1 MTGPSHVVLIVAA
14 VVTGFAC
21 PVAAQMTA
29 LEWQV
34 LAEINL
40 ARTDP
45 PGYARHIE
53 RQLRYFDGSLLRLP
67 GEVAL
72 RTTEGAKAVREAAA
86 ALRAQ
91 SPLPALAAS
100 RGLSRAARDHVED
113 QGPRGRLGHT
123 GSDGSH
129 MTDRIE
135 RYGTWDGSVAE
146 NISYG
151 STTARDVVIGLLV
164 DDGVPSRGHRANI
177 LSAESRFAGV
187 ACGRHT
193 TYGTM
198 CVIDFAGE
206 YREARGA
213 SPSGQ
218 RRLRPAVR
226 FPFDRG
232 LAFAL
237 ILRGA
242 FLGAF
247 LGTFFVAFFALF
259 FAAFVR
265 VFLPDFAGFLA
276 DDFRAGAGL
285 SECTAKAA
293 VCGSL
298 PMAMRSPPGTST
310 GPCRILAPAPVAASL
325 ARSALATRM
334 YGSHCAGPG

>member
-1 MTGPSHVVLIVAA
+1 MTRPSRVVSIVAA

-29 LEWQV
+29 FERQV

-45 PGYARHIE
+45 SGYARHIE
-53 RQLRYFDGSLLRLP
+53 RQLRYFDGNLLRLP

-91 SPLPALAAS
+91 SPLPGLAAS
-100 RGLSRAARDHVED
+100 RGLSRAARDHVDD

-123 GSDGSH
+123 GSDGSD

-226 FPFDRG
+226 FPFGRG
-232 LAFAL
+232 LALAL
-237 ILRGA
+237 TLR
-242 FLGAF
+242 GAF

-259 FAAFVR
+259 FAAFVC
-265 VFLPDFAGFLA
+265 FFFPGFVAFFA

-293 VCGSL
+293 FCGSL

>member
-1 MTGPSHVVLIVAA
+1 
-14 VVTGFAC
+14 
-21 PVAAQMTA
+21 MTA
-29 LEWQV
+29 FERQV
-34 LAEINL
+34 LVEMNL

-45 PGYARHIE
+45 SGYARHIE
-53 RQLRYFDGSLLRLP
+53 RQVRYFDGSLLRLP

-86 ALRAQ
+86 ALRGQ

-113 QGPRGRLGHT
+113 QGPRGRLGHS
-123 GSDGSH
+123 GSDGSD

-177 LSAESRFAGV
+177 LSAKARFAGV

-226 FPFDRG
+226 FPFARG

-237 ILRGA
+237 TLRGA
-242 FLGAF
+242 LF
-247 LGTFFVAFFALF
+247 GTFFVAFFALF

-265 VFLPDFAGFLA
+265 VFFPGFAAFFAAGL
-276 DDFRAGAGL
+276 RTGAGL
-285 SECTAKAA
+285 SECTPKAA
-293 VCGSL
+293 SCGSV
-298 PMAMRSPPGTST
+298 PVATRSPPGTSA
-310 GPCRILAPAPVAASL
+310 GPNVSVPPALVAASP

-334 YGSHCAGPG
+334 YGSHCAEPG